1 MTQPTAAMLVIGDE
15 ILSGRTRD
23 ANAHLLAQRMT
34 GLGIRLVEIRVVPD
48 VTEVIVAAVR
58 ELSAR
63 VTYLFTSGGIGP
75 THDDITA
82 DAVAAAF
89 GVPIGVRDDARAIL
103 EAYYKPGELNEARL
117 RMARIPDGARLI
129 DNPLSHAPGFVI
141 GNCHV
146 MAGVPSIFAVMLA
159 GVEPTL
165 VGGPPILSH
174 SFRVMLPEGVL
185 AEPLGRIAAT
195 HPQVSIGCYPF
206 FRLTAG
212 ATLILRGTD
221 PAMLSLA
228 ADAMRAMLAGLTDH
242 VEETRPGAVS
252 EDAQ

>member
-1 MTQPTAAMLVIGDE
+1 MSQPTAAMLVIGDE

-23 ANAHLLAQRMT
+23 ANAHLVAQKMT

-48 VTEVIVAAVR
+48 VREIIVAAVR

-82 DAVAAAF
+82 DAVAEAF
-89 GVPIGVRDDARAIL
+89 DAPIGVRDDARAIL
-103 EAYYKPGELNEARL
+103 ESYYKPGELNEARL
-117 RMARIPDGARLI
+117 RMARIPQGATLI

-146 MAGVPSIFAVMLA
+146 MAGVPSIFAVMLE
-159 GVEPTL
+159 GILPGL

-174 SFRVMLPEGVL
+174 SFRVMMAEGEL
-185 AEPLGRIAAT
+185 AEPLGKVAAA

-221 PAMLSLA
+221 PEALARA
-228 ADAMRAMLAGLTDH
+228 ADDMRAMLAARTGH
-242 VEETRPGAVS
+242 IEETPPGAVT
-252 EDAQ
+252 EDAK